1 LQGVLHIRRS
11 REIHTEFWLGDLRE
25 RDHLEDLGIDGRIIL
40 KWILQKYDRSI
51 LTGYIKRGTETSGGL
66 L

>member
-1 LQGVLHIRRS
+1 MQGVLHIRRN

-25 RDHLEDLGIDGRIIL
+25 RDHLKDQGIDGRIIL
-40 KWILQKYDRSI
+40 KYDRSI
-51 LTGYIKRGTETSGGL
+51 LTGYIKHGTETSGEL